1 MTAAEVAQDRIEF
14 GNVLKTFVFGEQ
26 PKHTTTA
33 EADRRRLSAC
43 VQRCKLLLHE
53 GLGLPD
59 RLVTC
64 QTR

>member
-1 MTAAEVAQDRIEF
+1 
-14 GNVLKTFVFGEQ
+14 
-26 PKHTTTA
+26 
-33 EADRRRLSAC
+33 
-43 VQRCKLLLHE
+43 VQRCELLLHE